1 MTDNRNRTRTISA
14 ILAAPILS
22 AAVLTAAVSA
32 ATPAVAQPT
41 TGTACA
47 SMAMPS
53 TQAAAG
59 SPNSMTRAGQIAAAN
74 SPAPSV
80 DAPMDCNAQ
89 SHG

>member
-1 MTDNRNRTRTISA
+1 MNRTRTISA

-22 AAVLTAAVSA
+22 AAILTAAVSA

-47 SMAMPS
+47 SMAMPG
-53 TQAAAG
+53 TQATAG
-59 SPNSMTRAGQIAAAN
+59 SPNSMTRAGQIAAASGPAA
-74 SPAPSV
+74 SP
-80 DAPMDCNAQ
+80 DAPMNCSAE

>member
-1 MTDNRNRTRTISA
+1 MNNTRTRTIRA

-32 ATPAVAQPT
+32 ATPAVAQPA

-47 SMAMPS
+47 SMAMPG
-53 TQAAAG
+53 TQAPAG
-59 SPNSMTRAGQIAAAN
+59 SPNLMTRAGMIAAAN
-74 SPAPSV
+74 GPAAST
-80 DAPMDCNAQ
+80 DAPMDCSAA